1 MLNIKVITLHDSKPL
16 VLLFNSETT
25 LPMLYPTLYV
35 MSSLKLKSE
44 STQKTYLT
52 GIKQFYEFWQ
62 KKHKE
67 TFCKYFIENKSDPYL
82 MIQEFDSFVLYLEN
96 NQEIDD
102 KIIKL
107 GSDYSLSYETLAMRL
122 RSLISFFGF
131 LLDNYSHIHGTPLK
145 SEIAQYR
152 TVLAQKSKIVTSLS
166 ATNYKNK
173 SFKAVTNFKSLT
185 QEMRDALYK
194 IISPTNVESPIF
206 LSNFA
211 KFRNYLILH
220 LLLNYGLRS
229 GELLLLS
236 LKSIKT
242 DLRTNNTYMVVTDT
256 NDSSDTRKV
265 KPHIK
270 NRQSVRMLLLEKK
283 DAMAIKVYIEKIRAK
298 DVDTDLL
305 FLSNTKPYAP
315 LSSSSLKKIF
325 KIVNDEM
332 MKNYPHFFDKKY
344 VDSID
349 RISPHTFRHTWA
361 YITLKSNY
369 ENYLNSNSRDDAMSL
384 AVSNLR
390 KLAGWSLESQMPY
403 LYANRF
409 VSEHANDINIQRIN
423 KGK

>member
-82 MIQEFDSFVLYLEN
+82 MIQEFDSFFLYLEN

-102 KIIKL
+102 KIIKV
-107 GSDYSLSYETLAMRL
+107 GSDCSLSYETLAMRL

-194 IISPTNVESPIF
+194 VISPTNVENTIF

-242 DLRTNNTYMVVTDT
+242 DLRTNNTYMVITDT
-256 NDSSDTRKV
+256 NDGSDTRKV

-283 DAMAIKVYIEKIRAK
+283 MQW
-298 DVDTDLL
+298 LL
-305 FLSNTKPYAP
+305 KFI
-315 LSSSSLKKIF
+315 LKKLGLKMLILT
-325 KIVNDEM
+325 
-332 MKNYPHFFDKKY
+332 YFFY
-344 VDSID
+344 QTQNHMRLLV
-349 RISPHTFRHTWA
+349 RH
-361 YITLKSNY
+361 
-369 ENYLNSNSRDDAMSL
+369 R
-384 AVSNLR
+384 
-390 KLAGWSLESQMPY
+390 
-403 LYANRF
+403 
-409 VSEHANDINIQRIN
+409 
-423 KGK
+423 

>member
-1 MLNIKVITLHDSKPL
+1 
-16 VLLFNSETT
+16 
-25 LPMLYPTLYV
+25 
-35 MSSLKLKSE
+35 
-44 STQKTYLT
+44 
-52 GIKQFYEFWQ
+52 
-62 KKHKE
+62 
-67 TFCKYFIENKSDPYL
+67 
-82 MIQEFDSFVLYLEN
+82 
-96 NQEIDD
+96 
-102 KIIKL
+102 
-107 GSDYSLSYETLAMRL
+107 MRL
-122 RSLISFFGF
+122 RSLISFLGF
-131 LLDNYSHIHGTPLK
+131 LLDNYSHIHGTPLQ

-423 KGK
+423 KGE